1 MQAYHGKGR
10 IFNIQRFSIHDG
22 PGIRTIVFFKGCFMR
37 CAWCCN
43 PESQEFEIQ
52 TLVENGREK
61 TVGRDVTAEEILP
74 EILADAPY
82 YRRSG
87 GGVTLSGG
95 EILGQADFARDLLEV
110 CKQSGLH
117 TAVESTANAPFET
130 ISRILP
136 FLDLYLLD
144 IKHMNSAKHKEYT
157 GAGNELILENAKRL
171 AESGV
176 ELIIRTPVV
185 PNFND
190 TPEEIRAI
198 SKFAASLRGV
208 KEHHLLPYHRL
219 GQDKYSGLGRRYALE
234 GVEPPSKEKMEYLK
248 ACAEECGLKCQ
259 IGG

>member
-95 EILGQADFARDLLEV
+95 EILGQPSVGMSIGNDISRHVIRKRPELKDTLVEEIMDEIAKEV
-110 CKQSGLH
+110 LH
-117 TAVESTANAPFET
+117 TFIKYVKGNHTYRGGIATTSILT
-130 ISRILP
+130 IMQTRFISITL
-136 FLDLYLLD
+136 
-144 IKHMNSAKHKEYT
+144 KEFT
-157 GAGNELILENAKRL
+157 MAARHH
-171 AESGV
+171 
-176 ELIIRTPVV
+176 IRQVG
-185 PNFND
+185 
-190 TPEEIRAI
+190 IQ
-198 SKFAASLRGV
+198 L
-208 KEHHLLPYHRL
+208 H
-219 GQDKYSGLGRRYALE
+219 
-234 GVEPPSKEKMEYLK
+234 
-248 ACAEECGLKCQ
+248 
-259 IGG
+259 